1 MYVEIDGQQFD
12 VESAE
17 HARALLDQ
25 AKELARQVAPQKA
38 EERLTVH
45 LAINPRVRPKIERPH
60 IVTHSPE
67 LHVIV
72 AQTRE
77 VISNVYK
84 AAYRDAE
91 IRLRLAQKLAD
102 DDSDDEDL
110 MMLL

>member
-1 MYVEIDGQQFD
+1 MYVEIDGQEFD
-12 VESAE
+12 VESIQ
-17 HARALLDQ
+17 HAQALLDQ
-25 AKELARQVAPQKA
+25 AKAIARQVAPQKA

-45 LAINPRVRPKIERPH
+45 LATNSRIRPKIERPQ
-60 IVTHSPE
+60 IVTHNPE

-91 IRLRLAQKLAD
+91 IRLRMALKQAD

>member
-1 MYVEIDGQQFD
+1 MYVEIDGQEFD

-17 HARALLDQ
+17 HAQALLDQ
-25 AKELARQVAPQKA
+25 VKALARKVASQKA
-38 EERLTVH
+38 EERLAVH
-45 LAINPRVRPKIERPH
+45 LATNPRVRPKIERPQ
-60 IVTHSPE
+60 IVTHNPE

-91 IRLRLAQKLAD
+91 IRLRLAMKQAD

-110 MMLL
+110 MLLL